1 MKANPFLITQNQQSP
16 HVNLYRTKRNRILS
30 FIQICVLF
38 VAPLFTGGVQSVFA
52 EGEATPVISFSQVS
66 DIAIPATDTSGA
78 IVSYTAPTASE
89 YDETSGNTNNLPVAC
104 IPDTGTLFSMGSTS
118 VTCTATSQID
128 SGITSSVSFTV
139 AVADMNAPVI
149 TITGSS
155 SETLTVGDI
164 FVDQGATA
172 LDDVDGDVTSSI
184 TSSSTVDTAMIGS
197 YAVTYAVSDIAG
209 NMSSLVRSVEVVAS
223 SSDNQ
228 ATSTVDIFSSVN
240 GMGDITP
247 NGTTTLNL
255 GDSQTYT
262 ITPQDGYK
270 IDKLVIDGQD
280 TNATTSYT
288 FASTTESH
296 TITAF
301 FSPISQGGGGGSQ
314 DVPPVGPT
322 TASSSTHVIN
332 ATSSVH
338 DISVEWDMATGTLP
352 VSGYSYIFDSSASS
366 SPDAVID
373 TDGLFATSTLADGEW
388 YFHVQAIDSN
398 GNIGI
403 VLSVGPYIIQT
414 DSTSTDTTSPTTPVP
429 TVVQTGSSTAT
440 LSWTTSTDDVA
451 VVSYLYG
458 FSTSSDTLP
467 TTLVSGTTTSVDVT
481 LEDGIWYAS
490 VQAVDAAGNASLV
503 GTTTSLVVDT
513 GRPVI
518 TLNGTSTVTL
528 YLHDSY
534 TEQGATAFDDI
545 YGDITSSIQMLGS
558 VDTDT
563 VGDYTITYVVTDA
576 SGNIAN
582 PVVRTIH
589 VIADTTSPTT
599 PVPTVVQTGS
609 STATLS
615 WTTSTDDVA
624 VVSYLYGFST
634 SSDTL
639 PTTLV
644 SGTTTS
650 VDVTLEDGI
659 WYASVQAVDAAGN
672 ASLVGTTT
680 SLVVDTGAPT
690 AVTNISGSV
699 PLSLPTDTH
708 DITVT
713 WSPSFDGISGIQGYS
728 FVFDTNSSTTPDG
741 IIDVAT
747 TSAAVTLPYGTY
759 YFHVRSVDVLG
770 NVSAVEHYGPFVL
783 SETNITITDSTYNGT
798 YYSFYSPT
806 RQEGID
812 LGITGDTRISNSV
825 ISSSTVASSEIASST
840 VTDSEVVDSVIS
852 GASIVSSILRFLNG
866 VNAVIQN
873 NLVTSGTFILPTGNA
888 YTVTTPVA
896 VDEIANDKPQAGFS
910 VSGYDYSLHF
920 KDTSYDRDEN
930 EGVFNDRWTI
940 FIDFGDGTTFSTTT
954 STLGLTIDHTYARS
968 IQYNVLYRVTDIQ
981 GESSSVTQAI
991 TLAFPS
997 PPSVYTIGGGGGWF
1011 SSDVWFKPENATT
1024 SPMVLE
1030 EKNLPA
1036 TSTLQIVT
1044 KSKMGNVRNKVT
1056 SLRTKVMAV
1065 SNPTKHSSD
1074 LYANASTPKENGTD
1088 TVSAVAP
1095 GVTTKTSSNF
1105 FLKVLGKVKSFLGF

>member
-128 SGITSSVSFTV
+128 NGITSSVSFTV

-155 SETLTVGDI
+155 SETLTIGDI

-280 TNATTSYT
+280 TDATTSYT

-513 GRPVI
+513 G
-518 TLNGTSTVTL
+518 
-528 YLHDSY
+528 
-534 TEQGATAFDDI
+534 
-545 YGDITSSIQMLGS
+545 
-558 VDTDT
+558 
-563 VGDYTITYVVTDA
+563 
-576 SGNIAN
+576 
-582 PVVRTIH
+582 
-589 VIADTTSPTT
+589 
-599 PVPTVVQTGS
+599 
-609 STATLS
+609 
-615 WTTSTDDVA
+615 
-624 VVSYLYGFST
+624 
-634 SSDTL
+634 
-639 PTTLV
+639 
-644 SGTTTS
+644 
-650 VDVTLEDGI
+650 
-659 WYASVQAVDAAGN
+659 
-672 ASLVGTTT
+672 
-680 SLVVDTGAPT
+680 APT

-713 WSPSFDGISGIQGYS
+713 WSPSFDSISGIQGYS

-840 VTDSEVVDSVIS
+840 VTDSEVVGSVIS

-1024 SPMVLE
+1024 SPLVLE

-1065 SNPTKHSSD
+1065 SNPTKHSSE
-1074 LYANASTPKENGTD
+1074 LYAYASTPKEKGTD
-1088 TVSAVAP
+1088 TVSAVAS